1 MGEFFSST
9 VLHQANQSTVLLITK
24 TAQKLLCWRENLRT
38 STQKKKRK
46 EQIKN
51 KTKTAENNSADTEN
65 IQTCKTWGGPCTTY
79 THSPIE
85 LELYIQ
91 NQTKLPHICH
101 THQAER
107 KMEPTLFK
115 IMIPADN
122 KCLENLSVLLGD
134 NNCLATSSHISVLD
148 IPTNV

>member
-1 MGEFFSST
+1 MQTNNKCEYMGGEFFSST
-9 VLHQANQSTVLLITK
+9 VLHQANQSTVVLITK
-24 TAQKLLCWRENLRT
+24 TAQKLLSWRENLRT
-38 STQKKKRK
+38 STQKKKQK

-51 KTKTAENNSADTEN
+51 KTKTAENNSTDTEN

-91 NQTKLPHICH
+91 NQTKLPHLICQ

-122 KCLENLSVLLGD
+122 KVLRKPFSIAG
-134 NNCLATSSHISVLD
+134 
-148 IPTNV
+148 